1 MDGGVNIQ
9 LHSFKTTGAGCGEV
23 SRAVQREWMTMR
35 VKVAEIELIVGAKMI
50 QVVMMMMEVGW
61 NAEAL

>member
-1 MDGGVNIQ
+1 MYGGVNIQ

-23 SRAVQREWMTMR
+23 SRAGQREWMTMR

-50 QVVMMMMEVGW
+50 QVTMMMMEVGW